1 MELIRVKA
9 PATTANL
16 GPGFDCL
23 GMAVDIWNVLEV
35 VMTNNDEPQGP
46 LIEISG
52 HGAGELATDASNL
65 VYQAMKFLFLETGK
79 ALPLVRLRCENNI
92 PLSRGLGSSAA
103 AISSGL
109 VAANFLA
116 GNVFQPNE
124 LLEMAATIEGHP
136 DNVAAAILGNL
147 QLVISEG
154 QQLYPV
160 SIQPPPDLQLVIFI
174 PELRI
179 ATEDAR
185 RVLPSSISI
194 SDSVYNASRVGLLIA
209 GMLTDH
215 TEYFQ
220 YAVQDRLH
228 QPYREPLFP
237 AMKVIFQAAR
247 DAGALGVFLSGS
259 GSTIMAITRG
269 REMTV
274 AYEMG
279 EAARQTGI
287 VGELRIT
294 KPAYEGTSVTDI

>member
-116 GNVFQPNE
+116 GNVFEPNE
-124 LLEMAATIEGHP
+124 
-136 DNVAAAILGNL
+136 
-147 QLVISEG
+147 
-154 QQLYPV
+154 
-160 SIQPPPDLQLVIFI
+160 
-174 PELRI
+174 
-179 ATEDAR
+179 
-185 RVLPSSISI
+185 
-194 SDSVYNASRVGLLIA
+194 
-209 GMLTDH
+209 
-215 TEYFQ
+215 
-220 YAVQDRLH
+220 
-228 QPYREPLFP
+228 REH
-237 AMKVIFQAAR
+237 
-247 DAGALGVFLSGS
+247 
-259 GSTIMAITRG
+259 
-269 REMTV
+269 
-274 AYEMG
+274 
-279 EAARQTGI
+279 
-287 VGELRIT
+287 
-294 KPAYEGTSVTDI
+294 